1 MFYAYAKVKGIEVV
15 AKFPFKI
22 GIVAFMIFP
31 ELIKS
36 DKDAAEKLK
45 VIIEDPFFE
54 LLEVGYIGDE
64 EWSKI
69 AAIKADK
76 EFARALQPEVLVQ
89 KYNPNALDEAE
100 RKKAEE
106 VLVRE
111 TIIAGKRDMSA
122 VALCSGPVVPED
134 KKEKAISA
142 LVKTLKAIA
151 EAASKYNMPVFLET
165 FDYAWD
171 KKRLV
176 GPLPEAVKII
186 DKVRASYKNVYL
198 MWDLSHGPLLNEEP
212 EILKSY
218 PDYIGHIHMGCT
230 KKVEDKLYDWHPGF
244 YRPGALNTEKEVAR
258 LLAVLHDIKYKGA
271 VSFEVKP
278 EADQHPL
285 EVLNA
290 AKSVL
295 VRAYQLFL
303 ESKL

>member
-1 MFYAYAKVKGIEVV
+1 MFYTYARVKGVEVV
-15 AKFPFKI
+15 AKFPYKI

-45 VIIEDPFFE
+45 ILIEDPFFE
-54 LLEVGYIGDE
+54 LLEVGYIGNE
-64 EWSKI
+64 EWGRI
-69 AAIKADK
+69 ASMKPTV

-89 KYNPNALDEAE
+89 KYNPNALDEVE

-111 TIIAGKRDMSA
+111 TRIAGERGMCA

-134 KKEKAISA
+134 KKEQAIEA

-151 EAASKYNMPVFLET
+151 EEASKYNMPVFLET

-171 KKRLV
+171 KKRLI
-176 GPLPEAVKII
+176 GPLPLGVKVI
-186 DKVRASYKNVYL
+186 DKARESYKNVYL

-212 EILKSY
+212 EVIKSY
-218 PDYIGHIHMGCT
+218 PDYIGHIHMGCA
-230 KKVEDKLYDWHPGF
+230 KKVDDKLYDWHPGF

-278 EADQHPL
+278 EGDQQPL
-285 EVLNA
+285 EVLHA

-303 ESKL
+303 ETKI